1 MQMPEMDGIELAQR
15 IKGDAGLGAI
25 RLIMLSSLG
34 YPGAEARRSGIEVK
48 LLKPVRE
55 RWLHD
60 AAAQVLGMVK
70 SEARTAVVPAK
81 RETRRFNARV
91 LVAEDSPVNQ
101 KVVTLML
108 RRFGIEPILAPDG
121 QAALLEFA
129 KGSYDLILM
138 DIQMPVL
145 SGHEATRLLCTE
157 ELVRGNGDHIPVIA
171 MTAGLAAHD
180 QSACLASGMLAR
192 RSG

>member
-60 AAAQVLGMVK
+60 AAVQVQVLGMVR
-70 SEARTAVVPAK
+70 SEARTATLVPAK
-81 RETRRFNARV
+81 RANRPFNAQV
-91 LVAEDSPVNQ
+91 LVAEDSMVNQ
-101 KVVTLML
+101 KVVTLNW
-108 RRFGIEPILAPDG
+108 
-121 QAALLEFA
+121 
-129 KGSYDLILM
+129 LM
-138 DIQMPVL
+138 
-145 SGHEATRLLCTE
+145 
-157 ELVRGNGDHIPVIA
+157 
-171 MTAGLAAHD
+171 GLTT
-180 QSACLASGMLAR
+180 
-192 RSG
+192 